1 VTFTPRTWVVGEVVS
16 AAIMN
21 QEIRDQFNSMFAA
34 WTAYTPSWTASTT
47 NPVLNDGTVT
57 GRYMKI
63 GRIVIGEVTLTCGSS
78 TTYGSGAWSFSLPAT
93 AASSGFSGLG
103 SARMTSTDTWHGQ
116 VSIGSGAS
124 TFQVT
129 FPTSSTN
136 TRSANASQ
144 GTPATLASGNV
155 IRAFFMYESAS

>member
-16 AAIMN
+16 AATMN
-21 QEIRDQFNSMFAA
+21 QEIRDQINSMLDPWTSYTPA
-34 WTAYTPSWTASTT
+34 WTATT
-47 NPVLNDGTVT
+47 DPVLGNGTIL

-63 GRIVIGEVTLTCGSS
+63 GRTVTATVFLTCGST
-78 TTYGSGAWSFSLPAT
+78 TTYGSGAWNFSLPT
-93 AASSGFSGLG
+93 AAASAGLSYLG

-116 VSIGSGAS
+116 VSINSSAT

-129 FPTSSTN
+129 FPSSSTN

-144 GTPATLASGNV
+144 GTPATLAATHT
-155 IRAFFMYESAS
+155 IRATVTYQSAT